1 MELGAENWELAA
13 EILRNKNSWHCEQG
27 TGNWKSELAMKTRR
41 YELGELEIGTGA
53 ASRQLK
59 IGGAAGSGKQIAGGT
74 ENRKLRGVQIG
85 N

>member
-13 EILRNKNSWHCEQG
+13 EILRNKNSWHCEQE

-41 YELGELEIGTGA
+41 CELEELEVGGEA

-59 IGGAAGSGKQIAGGT
+59 IGELLGAGG
-74 ENRKLRGVQIG
+74 K
-85 N
+85 